1 MPPNEQRGSN
11 SAFGPL
17 ETDPVTSWRLLRVL
31 ILAIL
36 GSTTLAGCNVARLT
50 INTPLTPQHVAFISE
65 GHTTL
70 TDVVNVLGAPDSI
83 AEGETGIIVTY
94 RFLNARY
101 SRVNFGW
108 LVKPWSPV
116 DPDLIMSR
124 SGFGADA
131 YELICDA
138 NWVII
143 HQAFVRHRPEPLFT
157 PYPF

>member
-1 MPPNEQRGSN
+1 M
-11 SAFGPL
+11 
-17 ETDPVTSWRLLRVL
+17 TSRYLLPAL
-31 ILAIL
+31 LF
-36 GSTTLAGCNVARLT
+36 TTLAGSTLGGCNVARLT
-50 INTPLTPQHVAFISE
+50 INTPLTPQHVAFITE
-65 GHTTL
+65 GQTTL
-70 TDVVNVLGAPDSI
+70 ADVVKVLGAPDSMTE
-83 AEGETGIIVTY
+83 AEAGTTVIY
-94 RFLNARY
+94 RFLNAKY

-116 DPDLIMSR
+116 DPDLVMSR